1 VQLTARNVSE
11 LGEPAMAGVGGRVLV
26 AWPVRVGTNT
36 TGIALESFLPSV
48 ARSFV
53 GARPVAYSVSHWQ
66 TVVDTP
72 VLTGTPG
79 GGLGLFFDGIR
90 SLKPGDLNGE
100 ALAPVAASGG
110 LGSPVLVGRGSG
122 LLAAVTLPDGTLI
135 SASDGAGDVMVR
147 RGVDPS
153 QAGVDIQTR
162 LLGGCCG
169 SHPALGRDRGGRLWL
184 AWFSNATAHAGIY
197 LVQLDPASGAPI
209 GRPIKAPASNDAWNA
224 NHRVVLVC
232 AASCRLVYWLL
243 HVPAQGA
250 PIPSIASWWPS
261 EAQPTPIARLIPTT
275 VTIPSLTAAY
285 RSDGRL
291 WVAWY
296 DARGY
301 PSQPPGVG
309 YYASLGDGRGAG
321 GKPFFIGQPPPAA
334 PGADSHALESVAIG
348 KNLVLASIDGVV
360 GQPGAISIKVVPA
373 PA

>member
-1 VQLTARNVSE
+1 VSE
-11 LGEPAMAGVGGRVLV
+11 LGEPALAVVGGRALV
-26 AWPVRVGTNT
+26 AWPVQVGTNT

-48 ARSFV
+48 ARGV
-53 GARPVAYSVSHWQ
+53 AGPRPIRSSVSHWQ
-66 TVVDTP
+66 TVANSP
-72 VLTGTPG
+72 VLTGKPG
-79 GGLGLFFDGIR
+79 AGLSLFLDGSR
-90 SLKPGDLNGE
+90 SLKPGDLNGA
-100 ALAPVAASGG
+100 ALAPLAASGS
-110 LGSPVLVGRGSG
+110 LGGPVLVGRESG

-135 SASDGAGDVMVR
+135 GASDGTGDVTVW
-147 RGVDPS
+147 RGVDPTG
-153 QAGVDIQTR
+153 AGVAIQTR

-169 SHPALGRDRGGRLWL
+169 YHPALGLDRRGHLWL

-197 LVQLDPASGAPI
+197 LVQLDPASGAPL
-209 GRPIKAPASNDAWNA
+209 GRPVKAPESNDGWNA

-243 HVPAQGA
+243 HLPAQGA
-250 PIPSIASWWPS
+250 PVPSIASWWPG
-261 EAQPTPIARLIPTT
+261 EAQPTPIARLIPTA

-309 YYASLGDGRGAG
+309 YYASLGNGRGAG
-321 GKPFFIGQPPPAA
+321 GKPFFIGQPPPVA
-334 PGADSHALESVAIG
+334 PGADSHALESIAIG

-360 GQPGAISIKVVPA
+360 GQPGAISIKVVPPTA
-373 PA
+373 